1 MSIQKKESNEC
12 ISRDKAIEYL
22 FTGHSIPEDGI
33 NQSNRNIFDKYG
45 NYCFPTGLSTDEP
58 NLASGTYVGVGNIY
72 IQSN

>member
-1 MSIQKKESNEC
+1 MDVQKKESNDN

-22 FTGHSIPEDGI
+22 FANHIRPDNGI
-33 NQSNRNIFDKYG
+33 NQLDSKIFDKYG
-45 NYCFPTGLSTDEP
+45 NYCFPTGLTIDKP